1 MKYVILRFKTCP
13 IKCVVVDAL
22 AYSSLIHSAYLSLL
36 GPTIARV
43 PSDLPSCYIVSGAEV
58 REQVDSSFTEHS
70 IGALRSFTSGVNF
83 IV

>member
-1 MKYVILRFKTCP
+1 MKYVVLRFKTCP

-43 PSDLPSCYIVSGAEV
+43 PSDLPSCYIVSGA
-58 REQVDSSFTEHS
+58 VDSSFTEHS